1 MAAKGMMA
9 TDIKGSEDEDVAGG
23 KHVDG
28 IDHLLEKG
36 RKRNKTLIIVSRL
49 RRGNIKTWQQREID
63 NGVRNGDARA
73 SPEQWLWSSC
83 VWETKGGGG
92 GSSLR
97 VPQRVPQ
104 QWRQAVRLQAT
115 PSFSARR
122 TRPRVQTA
130 PAVGPP

>member
-49 RRGNIKTWQQREID
+49 RRGNIETWQQREID
-63 NGVRNGDARA
+63 NGVRNG
-73 SPEQWLWSSC
+73 
-83 VWETKGGGG
+83 
-92 GSSLR
+92 R
-97 VPQRVPQ
+97 VN
-104 QWRQAVRLQAT
+104 AAT
-115 PSFSARR
+115 PFEQDVTDSGCSILTFMNANL
-122 TRPRVQTA
+122 PE
-130 PAVGPP
+130 